1 MWSRMRAADLLR
13 FSAQTLLRQRFRG
26 LMMLVAMGLGV
37 AAVVILTALGEG
49 ARGYVMGE
57 FASIGK
63 DVLVIFPGRKET
75 TGGMPPVSGGSARDI
90 TLEEAYLLQ
99 RRLSAVRAVAPLI
112 VGSARVAYNERG
124 REVVVLGTTPLFMQ
138 IRHLHMTAGSNLPER
153 DFRLGG
159 GEAIIGE
166 KLKKALFDLRPAIGE
181 LIRIGDSRFRVVG
194 ILGGRGDA
202 MGMDLSD
209 AAIIPVASAQRVF
222 NVAGL
227 FRVLLQLREGYSAA
241 SVKIR
246 IEQLMQ
252 EFHQGELDVTVVSPD
267 AMLATFDNILVA
279 MTLAV
284 GAIGGISLLVAG
296 VLIMNVMLIS
306 VSQRTRE
313 IGLLKA
319 LGASSADILRV
330 FLTEA
335 LLLTGAGALLGLS
348 VGWIMV
354 WLGRQ
359 WLPDVP
365 FHIPA
370 WALLTAV
377 ATALLTGMG
386 FSWWPARQASRLQP
400 VDALQKP

>member
-1 MWSRMRAADLLR
+1 MRSIDLLQ

-26 LMMLVAMGLGV
+26 VMILLAMGLGV
-37 AAVVILTALGEG
+37 AAVVVLTALGEG

-75 TGGMPPVSGGSARDI
+75 TGGMPPVSGSSARDI
-90 TLEEAYLLQ
+90 TLEEASLLQ
-99 RRLSAVRAVAPLI
+99 RRLSALRAVAPLI
-112 VGSARVAYNERG
+112 IGSARVSFKERG
-124 REVVVLGTTPLFMQ
+124 REVNVLGTTSLFLQ
-138 IRHLHMTAGSNLPER
+138 VRHLQLSAGANLPER
-153 DFRLGG
+153 DIRFAG

-166 KLKKALFDLRPAIGE
+166 KLKKELFEGRPAIGE
-181 LIRIGDSRFRVVG
+181 LIRIGDSRFRVIGV
-194 ILGGRGDA
+194 LGGRGDA

-227 FRVLLQLREGYSAA
+227 FRVLLQLREGYTAA
-241 SVKIR
+241 AVKSR
-246 IEQLMQ
+246 VEALMQ

-319 LGASSADILRV
+319 LGASSADILRL
-330 FLTEA
+330 FLSEA
-335 LLLTGAGALLGLS
+335 LLLTGSGALVGLLA
-348 VGWIMV
+348 GRALV
-354 WLGRQ
+354 WAGRQ

-365 FHIPA
+365 FQTPA
-370 WALLTAV
+370 WALVTAV
-377 ATALLTGMG
+377 ATALVTGLG
-386 FSWWPARQASRLQP
+386 FSWLPARRASRLQP
-400 VDALQKP
+400 VEALQKP